1 MHGYRL
7 FDLSIRVARRLLMP
21 VTLVSCVVSMDVERV
36 GILIIFQDLLA
47 SLTYSNRDEGGRF
60 FFIFSFE
67 AHDVLR
73 LPMVDFVRVGCDL
86 MNFYFVYD
94 EYTDAGDVS
103 VAKALASIV
112 ISAMKNPEAKHDN
125 SHILGEM
132 TRQ

>member
-1 MHGYRL
+1 
-7 FDLSIRVARRLLMP
+7 MP